1 MIDTSKL
8 SPMMKRYM
16 EIKAQSP
23 DCLLFFRL
31 GDFYEMFFE
40 DAEKASRI
48 LDLVLTGRD
57 CGLERRAPMC
67 GVPYHAVD
75 NYIRRLI
82 DAGCRVAIC
91 EQLTD
96 PKESKGMVERDVVR
110 VVTPGTLVEEDIL
123 DEKKSNYL
131 ASVYAAANGCGL
143 AWADISTGEFCLTE
157 YTGED
162 RLEKLSDMLAAV
174 EPSECVC
181 NEKFLPLVSEV
192 RYFRS
197 RETKP
202 RCYHDFAYYFTGAAK
217 KLADALGVASLDAF
231 ECSNKEFAVSAA
243 GGLYEYLLQT
253 QKRSL
258 RQLSGLVYVRD
269 KSFMLL
275 DEATRRNLELTARL
289 RDGKRTGS
297 LIGVLDRTLTA
308 QGARLLM
315 RWVSRPLRDEKQINA
330 RLGAVQKLVENRTA
344 RESLTAALKR
354 VRDLERLL
362 GRLAYGTAGARELI
376 SVADTLDA
384 VPDLKTALKGL
395 KDPLLK
401 AAGGDLDPM
410 PEEAAVLDAAL
421 ERGRDPRIKNGGET
435 GVVRR
440 GYSDRLDALRD
451 IESTAKVWL
460 SDLEARERDETG
472 IRTLK
477 VGFNKVFGY
486 YIEVSKSFADKVPY
500 RYQRKQTLVGGER
513 FVTDELKE
521 IETKILTAGEEAAAL
536 ESKILAELKEMLIA
550 KLGALQTTARAT
562 AALDALLSFATVS
575 AANGYVRPVIGS
587 KVKALKIKAGRHPV
601 VETLMERGAYV
612 PNDTLLDGEDNRTV
626 VLTGPNMAGK
636 STYMRQVALIVLM
649 AHIGCFVPAESA
661 EITLTDRIFT
671 RIGASDDLGGGQSTF
686 MVEMIEVATILN
698 YATSSSLLILDEI
711 GRGTSTYDGLAIAWA
726 VLEHITSEIR
736 AKTLFATH
744 FHELTEAES
753 FGGVKNYRVLVGED
767 RDRIVFLHKIVRGSA
782 PRSFGVEVASLAGV
796 RRDVVEKAKRILA
809 ELEKQGELRDAN
821 GILLAADTKRKT
833 EQLGLFDRE
842 ESAVEKELRDIDPDN
857 LTPMQA
863 LAVLADLKRRL
874 DEECGG

>member
-16 EIKAQSP
+16 EIKAQYP

-231 ECSNKEFAVSAA
+231 ECSDKEFAVSAA

-330 RLGAVQKLVENRTA
+330 RLGAVQKLV
-344 RESLTAALKR
+344 
-354 VRDLERLL
+354 
-362 GRLAYGTAGARELI
+362 
-376 SVADTLDA
+376 DTLDA

-401 AAGGDLDPM
+401 AADGDLDPM

-536 ESKILAELKEMLIA
+536 ESKILAELKEM
-550 KLGALQTTARAT
+550 
-562 AALDALLSFATVS
+562 TVS